1 MMGRIGNL
9 LPWASTVR
17 EGARDLSACSN
28 FSPSR
33 KGRSPQYFCVLVWC
47 LSSVFCRCHF
57 RSRSALGRKGWPGSA
72 TNRHGRPRYVQGGK
86 GFHPP
91 FGALRLAP
99 PLTKYLTESY
109 RSISCAQNQKGLNT
123 MQKSASVEHATGYTR
138 TKKAEREGKQ
148 KQVAAGC
155 TLVMVLRVSRIAN

>member
-1 MMGRIGNL
+1 
-9 LPWASTVR
+9 
-17 EGARDLSACSN
+17 
-28 FSPSR
+28 
-33 KGRSPQYFCVLVWC
+33 LVWC

-99 PLTKYLTESY
+99 PLTKYLALSLT
-109 RSISCAQNQKGLNT
+109 RSLTYPPTLCRPYPPPP
-123 MQKSASVEHATGYTR
+123 SASSRDEEEKEGTREEWGGGEWRGYNSSSNIG
-138 TKKAEREGKQ
+138 KAAPAPPFLPTCQHRHPPPPPPRPP
-148 KQVAAGC
+148 
-155 TLVMVLRVSRIAN
+155 TPRP